1 MKKVVYFHGLE
12 SKQGGVKVDLLTR
25 HFLSYAPSMNYEDQ
39 AIWKTTLK
47 NVQKIEPYYI
57 IGSSMGGLM
66 AFHSGYQLNCKL
78 LLFNPAFE
86 RKDKY
91 ISEE

>member
-47 NVQKIEPYYI
+47 NVQKI
-57 IGSSMGGLM
+57 
-66 AFHSGYQLNCKL
+66 
-78 LLFNPAFE
+78 
-86 RKDKY
+86 
-91 ISEE
+91 

>member
-1 MKKVVYFHGLE
+1 MRYTLSIFVKALRLSSASFLYILFFFNYYSGYMKKVVYFHGLE

-47 NVQKIEPYYI
+47 NVQKI
-57 IGSSMGGLM
+57 
-66 AFHSGYQLNCKL
+66 
-78 LLFNPAFE
+78 
-86 RKDKY
+86 
-91 ISEE
+91 